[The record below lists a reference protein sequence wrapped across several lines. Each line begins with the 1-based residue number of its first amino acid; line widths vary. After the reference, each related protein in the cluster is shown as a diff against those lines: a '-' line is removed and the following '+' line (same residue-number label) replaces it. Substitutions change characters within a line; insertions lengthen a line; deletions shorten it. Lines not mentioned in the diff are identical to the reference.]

1 MAKKTILID
10 ENIHIR
16 MKNLNVPISSFVE
29 EAILY
34 ALSLHKK
41 GYRIIDGTLYQAAGG
56 EERLSTLNSENMDI
70 KKETAAIKE
79 DNVQT
84 STQIKND
91 DEFMS

>member
-56 EERLSTLNSENMDI
+56 ESLSILNSENMEI